1 MYVAD
6 AHAFIWFLAEDEKL
20 GENAKK
26 LFLSADKGGAPI
38 VIPSIVLLETL
49 HVCEKHKA
57 ELVFED
63 IMQKIQNSMN
73 YPVYPLDMRVIA
85 ECQNL
90 KEFHELHD
98 RVIVATARL
107 LNAKLITKD
116 EEIKKSGV
124 VEAVW

>member
-6 AHAFIWFLAEDEKL
+6 AHAFIWFLTEDEKL

-26 LFLSADKGGAPI
+26 LFLSADKGDISI

-57 ELVFED
+57 ELMFED
-63 IMQKIQNSMN
+63 VMQKIQNSLN
-73 YPVYPLDMRVIA
+73 YPVYPLDMRVVE

-98 RVIVATARL
+98 RVIVATAKL
-107 LNAKLITKD
+107 LNAKVITKD
-116 EEIKKSGV
+116 DEIKNSGIVGV
-124 VEAVW
+124 VW